1 MVNLASIFTVLALTS
16 AQLITQPIKRDE
28 ADAYTQYPSVP
39 KTASINGFADRIYAL
54 VPDCAKDCLRE
65 STGSTPCPYWDT
77 GCLCI
82 MPTFAGAIG
91 NCIADNCRG
100 NNVVVATSLAY
111 SICSSAGVW
120 EPYWMP
126 PASVTTRLNEAAAAE
141 PTDETSSPQEE
152 TSAVEE
158 TSAQEPQHSSS
169 EQPEETSAAAQPEE
183 TKIGRAHV

>member
-1 MVNLASIFTVLALTS
+1 
-16 AQLITQPIKRDE
+16 
-28 ADAYTQYPSVP
+28 
-39 KTASINGFADRIYAL
+39 
-54 VPDCAKDCLRE
+54 
-65 STGSTPCPYWDT
+65 
-77 GCLCI
+77 

-183 TKIGRAHV
+183 TSTAEESSSAIEE